1 MVPEEDRKTA
11 PPGNLVI
18 LDEMITET
26 RKILPIKNLAI
37 YRAEIRS
44 KLQSLQE
51 LQKKVPSDESLD
63 EKLEKLWLQ
72 ADDLLS
78 AHFLD

>member
-1 MVPEEDRKTA
+1 MVPEEDRKTP

>member
-18 LDEMITET
+18 LDEMVTET
-26 RKILPIKNLAI
+26 RKILPIKNLAD